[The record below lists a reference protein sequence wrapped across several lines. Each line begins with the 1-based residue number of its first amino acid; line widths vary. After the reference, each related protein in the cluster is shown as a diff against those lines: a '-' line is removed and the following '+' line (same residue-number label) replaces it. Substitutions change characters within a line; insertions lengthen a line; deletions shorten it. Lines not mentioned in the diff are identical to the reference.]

1 MKKFFAIIFALCIVW
16 ALAGCEGKT
25 AATEPSETELALS
38 YSDVTV
44 AFVGDSITRGT
55 AMEPGN
61 PIYWERVDDA
71 LQFKQVTGLGI
82 NGSCYSVT
90 SEYGL
95 RTEPL
100 PTRYQTIPQV
110 DLIFIL
116 LGTNDFNMNTPLG
129 NIEDKEDISFYGG
142 MNYTFDRLEQ
152 EYPNSKVIL
161 MTPVRRHG
169 VLLENDHGL
178 KLTDYNDAIKAVA
191 QQRGYILI
199 DMYEITY
206 EKMTQGVLADA
217 VHPNKFGH
225 QIMGDAL
232 TAWLEENIELVLK

>member
-1 MKKFFAIIFALCIVW
+1 MKRILVMLLAVCIV
-16 ALAGCEGKT
+16 AAFAACGGAT
-25 AATEPSETELALS
+25 ATEPQETEPPLS
-38 YSDVTV
+38 YENVTA

-55 AMEPGN
+55 AMEAGN
-61 PIYWERVDDA
+61 PIYWERVNDA
-71 LQFKQVTGLGI
+71 LKFKEVTGLGI

-100 PTRYQTIPQV
+100 PSRYQTIPQA

-129 NIEDKEDISFYGG
+129 TIEDKEDISFYGG
-142 MNYTFDRLEQ
+142 MNYTFDRFAE
-152 EYPNSKVIL
+152 EYPDATVIL

-169 VLLENDHGL
+169 VLWENDQGL

-191 QQRGYILI
+191 EQRGYILM
-199 DMYEITY
+199 DLHELSY

-225 QIMGDAL
+225 QIMAEAI
-232 TAWLEENIELVLK
+232 TAWLEENIETVLK